1 MNKSKSAI
9 ILASVL
15 IGTGTIFM
23 LRQDI
28 KLVDGRL
35 AEAMTK
41 SAEAESYM
49 VDSKDFD
56 KNAAEIGSAVF
67 VIDGDNWSMNLENAS
82 VSWIKYDDSFY
93 ILDTSDNKYWKTPYR
108 KDIDLKSRL
117 KLEDAVNLMEDK
129 ISRGKIKTAEFGSEP
144 CQGEICSRW
153 QMVDADDAELTYY
166 WWTGNNSGQIKQ
178 IQYLLGNGQT
188 AIVKY
193 KDFDTVKVEKPKEF
207 KPAPV
212 DSDPF
217 SLSGIVK
224 F

>member
-1 MNKSKSAI
+1 MIVLAAVLVGAGAI
-9 ILASVL
+9 L
-15 IGTGTIFM
+15 M
-23 LRQDI
+23 WRQDI
-28 KLVDGRL
+28 KPVDGRL

-41 SAEAESYM
+41 SAEAKSYIA
-49 VDSKDFD
+49 DSKDFD

-93 ILDTSDNKYWKTPYR
+93 ILDTSDNKYWETPYR

-117 KLEDAVNLMEDK
+117 KLEDEVNLMKDK
-129 ISRGKIKTAEFGSEP
+129 ISREEIKTAKFGSEP
-144 CQGEICSRW
+144 CGGEICSRW
-153 QMVDADDAELTYY
+153 QMVDVDDTELTYY
-166 WWTGNNSGQIKQ
+166 WWIGNNSGRIKQ
-178 IQYLLGNGQT
+178 IQYVLGNGQT

-193 KDFDTVKVEKPKEF
+193 KDFDTVKVEKPLEF
-207 KPAPV
+207 KSAPV

-217 SLSGIVK
+217 SLPGILK